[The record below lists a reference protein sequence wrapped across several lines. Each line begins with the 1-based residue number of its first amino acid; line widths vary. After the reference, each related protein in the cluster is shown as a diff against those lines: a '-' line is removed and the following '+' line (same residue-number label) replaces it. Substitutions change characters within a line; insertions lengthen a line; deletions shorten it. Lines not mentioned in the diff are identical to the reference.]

1 MQTKNRPG
9 FTRRDIVMGALAT
22 GVGASLLGRAYGQ
35 GASVPVVSKPIPGT
49 GQRLPVIGIGT
60 NGFRLSNL
68 DALRPLLARF
78 HELGAQVIDTAAIYG
93 DSESAIGQALADLG
107 LRKQMFIA
115 TKLSGGPMHMGPP
128 PGASP
133 GGAPPGGGP
142 GGPPG
147 GGPPGG
153 GPPPNRGPELYGP
166 DSFEHSLKA
175 LQTDYIDLLQVHSM
189 VGIDTLMPQLLAWK
203 KAGRIRYIGATTSES
218 SDHPRLLECIHK
230 YPLDLIQ
237 VNYSIANR
245 DAAAAILPAAIE
257 HKMGVLI
264 NVPLGGRGGENL
276 AASRNRPLPPWAAQ
290 LGISTWAQFM
300 LKYVVSHPAVTVT
313 IPGSTKIEHLED
325 DQAAARGPMPDAATR
340 QKMEAY
346 WDSPA

>member
-1 MQTKNRPG
+1 MQGKDRAG
-9 FTRRDIVMGALAT
+9 VTRRDVVVGALSA
-22 GVGASLLGRAYGQ
+22 GLSAAFVGKAYGQ
-35 GASVPVVSKPIPGT
+35 GASGPLVSKPIPGS
-49 GQRLPVIGIGT
+49 GQLLPVIGIGT

-68 DALRPLLARF
+68 DTLRPLLARF

-115 TKLSGGPMHMGPP
+115 TKLTSGPMHMGP
-128 PGASP
+128 
-133 GGAPPGGGP
+133 PPGGGP

-153 GPPPNRGPELYGP
+153 GPPPNRGPQLYGAA
-166 DSFEHSLKA
+166 SFEHSLQA
-175 LQTDYIDLLQVHSM
+175 LQTDYVDLLQVHSM

-203 KAGRIRYIGATTSES
+203 KAGRIRYIGTTTSES
-218 SDHPRLLECIHK
+218 SDHPQLLECMRK

-245 DAAAAILPAAIE
+245 DAAAAILPTALERKI
-257 HKMGVLI
+257 GVLI
-264 NVPLGGRGGENL
+264 NVPLGGRGAENL
-276 AASRNRPLPPWAAQ
+276 AASRNRPLPPWAAA
-290 LGISTWAQFM
+290 LGISSWAQFM

-325 DQAAARGPMPDAATR
+325 DQAAGRGPMPDAATR

-346 WDSPA
+346 WDTPA

>member
-1 MQTKNRPG
+1 MQFKDRSG
-9 FTRRDIVMGALAT
+9 ITRRDIVAGALVA
-22 GVGASLLGRAYGQ
+22 GVSASLLGRAFGQ
-35 GASVPVVSKPIPGT
+35 GVQGPGVSKPIPGT

-68 DALRPLLARF
+68 EALRPLLARF

-115 TKLSGGPMHMGPP
+115 TKLTGGPMHMGPP
-128 PGASP
+128 PGA
-133 GGAPPGGGP
+133 GP
-142 GGPPG
+142 GGPP

-153 GPPPNRGPELYGP
+153 GPPPNRGPELYGAE
-166 DSFEHSLKA
+166 SFEHSLKV

-189 VGIDTLMPQLLAWK
+189 VGIDALMPQLLAWK
-203 KAGRIRYIGATTSES
+203 KAGRIRYIGTTTSES
-218 SDHPRLLECIHK
+218 SDHPHLLECMRK
-230 YPLDLIQ
+230 YPLDFIQ

-245 DAAAAILPAAIE
+245 DAAAAILPTAIE
-257 HKMGVLI
+257 RKIGVLI
-264 NVPLGGRGGENL
+264 NVPLGGRGAENL
-276 AASRNRPLPPWAAQ
+276 AASRNRALPPWAAE
-290 LGISTWAQFM
+290 LGISSWAQFM
-300 LKYVVSHPAVTVT
+300 LKYVVSHPAVTAT

-325 DQAAARGPMPDAATR
+325 DQAAGRGPMPDAATR

-346 WDSPA
+346 WDTPA